1 MAAINIPDIYG
12 RNYLIIF
19 DTVKYIQ
26 VSDNE
31 ECGDL
36 IITFTDKTRLVISVG
51 LDREEALGWL
61 ESVYRVLA
69 PAAFTSKNKL
79 WR

>member
-1 MAAINIPDIYG
+1 MVVVNIPELYG
-12 RNYLIIF
+12 RYYLVNF

-36 IITFTDKTRLVISVG
+36 IITFTDKSRLVISVG

-61 ESVYRVLA
+61 ESIYRVLS

>member
-1 MAAINIPDIYG
+1 MAAINIPELYG
-12 RNYLIIF
+12 RDCLVNF

-31 ECGDL
+31 ECCDL
-36 IITFTDKTRLVISVG
+36 IITFMDKSRLVISVG
-51 LDREEALGWL
+51 PDREEALGWL
-61 ESVYRVLA
+61 ESIYRVLA
-69 PAAFTSKNKL
+69 PAVFTSKNKL

>member
-1 MAAINIPDIYG
+1 MAAINIPELYG
-12 RNYLIIF
+12 RDCLINF

-31 ECGDL
+31 ECSDL
-36 IITFTDKTRLVISVG
+36 IIIFTDKSRLVISVG
-51 LDREEALGWL
+51 LDRDEALGWL
-61 ESVYRVLA
+61 ESIYRVLA

>member
-1 MAAINIPDIYG
+1 MAAINIPELYG
-12 RNYLIIF
+12 RDCLINF

-36 IITFTDKTRLVISVG
+36 IIIFTDKSRLVISVG
-51 LDREEALGWL
+51 LDRDKALGWL
-61 ESVYRVLA
+61 ESIYRVLA

>member
-1 MAAINIPDIYG
+1 MTAINIPELYG
-12 RNYLIIF
+12 RDYLINF

-36 IITFTDKTRLVISVG
+36 IITFTDESRLVISVG
-51 LDREEALGWL
+51 LERDEALGWL
-61 ESVYRVLA
+61 ESIYRVLA

>member
-1 MAAINIPDIYG
+1 MTAINIPELYG
-12 RNYLIIF
+12 RDCLINF

-31 ECGDL
+31 DCGDL
-36 IITFTDKTRLVISVG
+36 IIIFTDKSRLVISVG
-51 LDREEALGWL
+51 LDRDGALGWL
-61 ESVYRVLA
+61 ESIYRVLA

>member
-12 RNYLIIF
+12 RNYLINF

-31 ECGDL
+31 EQGDL
-36 IITFTDKTRLVISVG
+36 IIIFTDQAKQVISVG
-51 LDREEALGWL
+51 LDREGALDMFERISRVVGSAGL
-61 ESVYRVLA
+61 SV
-69 PAAFTSKNKL
+69 KNKL

>member
-1 MAAINIPDIYG
+1 MAVIDIPELYG
-12 RNYLIIF
+12 RDCLINF

-36 IITFTDKTRLVISVG
+36 IITFADKSRLVISVG

-61 ESVYRVLA
+61 ESIYRVLA

>member
-12 RNYLIIF
+12 RNYLINF

-36 IITFTDKTRLVISVG
+36 IITFTDKSRRVISVG
-51 LDREEALGWL
+51 LDREGADDTFERI
-61 ESVYRVLA
+61 SRVVGSASL
-69 PAAFTSKNKL
+69 TGQNKL